1 VNLTRV
7 IERALAR
14 NSSDTETGANTETV
28 ARHRDHA
35 CWQLSSLE
43 AAPAAN
49 DRDWWLEQAAKA
61 GTDWR
66 GILDGCRALLAIG
79 VGENTEMDTF
89 ERACRGADRR
99 AAARPRDADL
109 DRLRQLLDDK
119 VTLPAAW
126 AAMFRN
132 RPTPE
137 VTAEAIKQA
146 VRDRGL
152 AALKEPATRARVQ
165 RCDADARGH
174 LDVWISNFK
183 KRNLG

>member
-1 VNLTRV
+1 VNLTDV

-14 NSSDTETGANTETV
+14 NSSDTETHANTEMV
-28 ARHRDHA
+28 ARQRDHA
-35 CWQLSSLE
+35 RWQLASIE

-61 GTDWR
+61 GADWR
-66 GILDGCRALLAIG
+66 GILDGCRDLLAIG
-79 VGENTEMDTF
+79 VGENSEMDMF
-89 ERACRGADRR
+89 KRACRGADGR

-109 DRLRQLLDDK
+109 DRLRLDDK

-137 VTAEAIKQA
+137 ATAEAIKQA